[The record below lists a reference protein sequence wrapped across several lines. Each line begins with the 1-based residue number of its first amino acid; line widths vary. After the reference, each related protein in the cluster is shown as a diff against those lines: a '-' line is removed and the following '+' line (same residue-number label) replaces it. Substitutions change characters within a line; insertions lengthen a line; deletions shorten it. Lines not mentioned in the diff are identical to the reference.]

1 MIWTTVS
8 PLGNIPV
15 PRSCDEV
22 EYAEARRLFKNPET
36 ILGRAVVGLRGL
48 VAVLN
53 CGPGAEETQTWA
65 CVLQD
70 V

>member
-1 MIWTTVS
+1 
-8 PLGNIPV
+8 V

-22 EYAEARRLFKNPET
+22 EDAEARRLFKNPET

-48 VAVLN
+48 VVVLN
-53 CGPGAEETQTWA
+53 CGPGAEETRTWA
-65 CVLQD
+65 CALQE